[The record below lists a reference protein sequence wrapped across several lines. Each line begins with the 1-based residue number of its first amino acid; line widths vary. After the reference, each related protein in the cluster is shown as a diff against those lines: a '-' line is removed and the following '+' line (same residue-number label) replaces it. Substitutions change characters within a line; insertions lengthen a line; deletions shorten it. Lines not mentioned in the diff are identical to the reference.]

1 MDLTREQALQRHEEL
16 MAEWARLHKNEQ
28 HAEAERVGQQMETLE
43 GEHGLRWEIIH
54 AGDVKL

>member
-1 MDLTREQALQRHEEL
+1 MDLTPEQVLERHEEL
-16 MAEWARLHKNEQ
+16 MAEWARLHNNEQ

-43 GEHGLRWEIIH
+43 GEHGLRWEITH

>member
-1 MDLTREQALQRHEEL
+1 MDLTPEQVLERHEEL